1 MITQAIKAEDYEVI
15 YEPETATVT
24 LSGSLRLSGLE
35 DTNPVIKLLH
45 QVLEE
50 NPSLI
55 TINLK
60 ELEFLNSSGINM
72 LSKFVIKV
80 RQKKDTALIVLA
92 STNIPWQGKSL
103 KNLQKLMP
111 SLDLK
116 IES

>member
-1 MITQAIKAEDYEVI
+1 MVTQEIKAEEYEVI
-15 YEPETATVT
+15 YESDTTTVT

-45 QVLEE
+45 GILEE

-55 TINLK
+55 TINLQ

-80 RQKKDTALIVLA
+80 RQKKETSLTVLA
-92 STNIPWQGKSL
+92 STKIAWQGKSL

-111 SLDLK
+111 SLELK
-116 IES
+116 IE